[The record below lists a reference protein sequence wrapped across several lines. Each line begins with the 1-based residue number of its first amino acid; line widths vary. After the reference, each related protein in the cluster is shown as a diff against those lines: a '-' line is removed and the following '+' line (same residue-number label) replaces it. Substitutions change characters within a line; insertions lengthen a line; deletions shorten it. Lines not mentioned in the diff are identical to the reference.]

1 MRSPGLDGGLAPG
14 SNLTGDVCGKADS
27 VSGRISLVLAQ
38 EKHRQEEE
46 EEREGEGERER
57 GEEVAGGTES

>member
-1 MRSPGLDGGLAPG
+1 MRGASCTT
-14 SNLTGDVCGKADS
+14 SS

-46 EEREGEGERER
+46 EEREGKGK
-57 GEEVAGGTES
+57 GEEAAGGTES

>member
-1 MRSPGLDGGLAPG
+1 MWKSRL
-14 SNLTGDVCGKADS
+14 S

-46 EEREGEGERER
+46 EEREGKGEREG
-57 GEEVAGGTES
+57 GEGGTES